1 MELSAKEIKDELDS
15 ARSLA
20 LFTHIN
26 CDCDGIGCIL
36 GLYDILTK
44 SGKNVQLFCDSEIPE
59 RFSFLKNY
67 EKINLHEKNNQDAFN
82 KEELKHENE
91 VDFSKFDLL
100 VSLDSSN
107 TQRLGKYE
115 EAYKNAEKTIN
126 IDHHVSNTNYAT
138 INYVKSYSSC
148 GEVLFELLKE
158 MNYEIEAD
166 AATCLFAAIS
176 SDTNRFSNS
185 NITALTHKYAG
196 ELIDL
201 GADYDAVNINL
212 HKNKTINQLRLIA
225 YMAKKLQY
233 YKGVTY
239 FYAKIKDLKKLQ
251 VKSSDVTTFMHI
263 ICNVGDSKIN
273 ITVKERGNN
282 EYRLGLRSIEN
293 YDVNRVAS
301 VFGGGGHKNASGCN
315 IHGNFKKEFK
325 KVLDEC
331 VKEIQRNDNK
341 SM

>member
-1 MELSAKEIKDELDS
+1 M
-15 ARSLA
+15 
-20 LFTHIN
+20 
-26 CDCDGIGCIL
+26 
-36 GLYDILTK
+36 
-44 SGKNVQLFCDSEIPE
+44 
-59 RFSFLKNY
+59 KNY

-158 MNYEIEAD
+158 MNFEIEAD

-185 NITALTHKYAG
+185 NINALTHKYAG

-201 GADYDAVNINL
+201 GADYDTVNINL
-212 HKNKTINQLRLIA
+212 HKKKSIDQLKLIA

-239 FYAKIKDLKKLQ
+239 FYAKLKDLKKLH

-263 ICNVGDSKIN
+263 ICNVDDSKIN